1 MFIENKI
8 LPVLV
13 IHDQKKAIDLAKCLY
28 DSGIRNIEIA
38 LRTNASK
45 KSIEKIVA
53 SEIPLNIGIG
63 TILSI
68 DDLIFAKDVGA
79 NFGLSPSTDTQIIE
93 KSIDLNFDFIPGI
106 STPTDISA
114 VIKYGINKLKFFPA
128 ENLGGM
134 DYLNRINS
142 PFKHLDLKYVVLGGI
157 NNDNFMKYAEY
168 DNIIAI
174 GGSWIAKKELIDNND
189 WSEISR
195 RAKIYLNY
203 LFKKE

>member
-1 MFIENKI
+1 MFIDNKI

-45 KSIEKIVA
+45 KSIEKIVT
-53 SEIPLNIGIG
+53 SEIPLNIGVG
-63 TILSI
+63 TILSL

-106 STPTDISA
+106 STPSDISS
-114 VIKYGINKLKFFPA
+114 VVKYGINKLKFFPA
-128 ENLGGM
+128 QNLGGI
-134 DYLNRINS
+134 DYLNRING
-142 PFKHLDLKYVVLGGI
+142 PFEHLGLKYVVLGGI
-157 NNDNFMKYAEY
+157 KHDNFMRYTKS
-168 DNIIAI
+168 DKIIAI
-174 GGSWIAKKELIDNND
+174 GGSWIAENKLIENND
-189 WSEISR
+189 WNEIAR
-195 RAKIYLNY
+195 RAKVFLE
-203 LFKKE
+203 LSV

>member
-63 TILSI
+63 TILSL

-106 STPTDISA
+106 STPTDIST

-142 PFKHLDLKYVVLGGI
+142 PFKHLNLKYVALGGI
-157 NNDNFMKYAEY
+157 NQTNFTKYIKS
-168 DNIIAI
+168 DNIIGV
-174 GGSWIAKKELIDNND
+174 GGSWIAEEILIKNNN
-189 WSEISR
+189 WNEISI
-195 RAKIYLNY
+195 RAKKL
-203 LFKKE
+203 LELSV

>member
-1 MFIENKI
+1 MFVDNKI

-13 IHDQKKAIDLAKCLY
+13 IHDQKKAVDLVKCLY

-45 KSIEKIVA
+45 KSVEKIIN

-68 DDLIFAKDVGA
+68 EDLVFAKEVGA
-79 NFGLSPSTDTQIIE
+79 NFGLSPSTDIQIIE

-106 STPTDISA
+106 STPTDIST

-128 ENLGGM
+128 QNLGGI
-134 DYLNRINS
+134 DYLNTING
-142 PFKHLDLKYVVLGGI
+142 PFKHLNLKYIVLGGI
-157 NNDNFMKYAEY
+157 NHDNFMRYAEN

-174 GGSWIAKKELIDNND
+174 GGSWIAESMLIENND
-189 WSEISR
+189 WNEITR
-195 RAKIYLNY
+195 RAKVFLE
-203 LFKKE
+203 LSV

>member
-1 MFIENKI
+1 MFIDNKI

-38 LRTNASK
+38 LRTNTSK
-45 KSIEKIVA
+45 KSIEKIVN
-53 SEIPLNIGIG
+53 SEIPLNIGVG
-63 TILSI
+63 TILSL

-106 STPTDISA
+106 STPTDIST

-128 ENLGGM
+128 ENLGGI
-134 DYLNRINS
+134 DYLNT
-142 PFKHLDLKYVVLGGI
+142 I
-157 NNDNFMKYAEY
+157 NNPCLLYTSPSPRDR
-168 DNIIAI
+168 
-174 GGSWIAKKELIDNND
+174 G
-189 WSEISR
+189 
-195 RAKIYLNY
+195 
-203 LFKKE
+203 